1 MTIAPAT
8 AAPPDSRSLRAI
20 QAALRKTTETLAH
33 ELASPGSAVP
43 QWSESDWLI
52 ARAVVSMHGVAAL
65 LSRSLRWQGVP
76 GWTQFLSDQRAHT
89 ETRFGRIQSLLQSL
103 DDEAR
108 RSAVPLVALKGAALH
123 ALGIYVPGDRPMADV
138 DLLARVEDTER
149 AVELLET
156 LGFQETYAN
165 WKHRVF
171 EPVAGRETASFGE
184 NSANAMKIELH
195 FHIGEQLPLRAV
207 DLSQRIYARPDQP
220 GLNTYPCKAA
230 LMAHLLL
237 HAAGAMAFR
246 ALRLIHLNDL
256 ARLSARMTVSDWDE
270 LLSTEKPGSQAVW
283 WAYPP
288 LALTALYYESAIP
301 ERVLA
306 ATRACCP
313 WLLRRACRHY
323 TLSDVS
329 FSHLWINAFPG
340 IEWARSPREM
350 FAYVAARVVPTAE
363 LKALRTK
370 SADLHPAFTGAWN
383 RMSQGRRMV
392 RWMTSRPARPE
403 TLQTVSAAL
412 AQSQ

>member
-1 MTIAPAT
+1 MMIAPAT
-8 AAPPDSRSLRAI
+8 AAPPDARSLGAI

-43 QWSESDWLI
+43 QWSESEWLI

-76 GWTQFLSDQRAHT
+76 GWMQFLSDQRAHI
-89 ETRFGRIQSLLQSL
+89 EVRFGRIRSLLQSL

-138 DLLARVEDTER
+138 DLLARAEDTER
-149 AVELLET
+149 AVKLLET
-156 LGFQETYAN
+156 LGFEETYAT

-171 EPVAGRETASFGE
+171 EPVAGRETTGFGE

-207 DLSQRIYARPDQP
+207 DVSQRIYARPDQP
-220 GLNTYPCKAA
+220 GLNTYPSRAA

-256 ARLSARMTVSDWDE
+256 ARLSAHMTVSDWDE
-270 LLSTEKPGSQAVW
+270 LLLTENPGSQAVW

-306 ATRACCP
+306 TTRACCP
-313 WLLRRACRHY
+313 WLLRQAYRHF

-329 FSHLWINAFPG
+329 LSHLWINAFPG
-340 IEWARSPREM
+340 IEWVRSPREM
-350 FAYVAARVVPTAE
+350 FAYVAARLAPTAE
-363 LKALRTK
+363 IKALRTI

-383 RMSQGRRMV
+383 RMSQGRRIV
-392 RWMTSRPARPE
+392 RWVTSRPARPE

-412 AQSQ
+412 AQSH